1 MNLEGNR
8 GLDLT
13 VKVSSPTNDTNVRVE
28 LYKRNPTYTE
38 TEDASGTGSTV
49 ENYTGTQYTLVD
61 LGQYLEGNWEKP
73 EDQGLETPEGHIEY
87 IVMPK
92 ETYESVIPVKE
103 VEFKKAIKENIG
115 TGEYKLVFKACYDN
129 TVIQEVSKTFVVT
142 P

>member
-1 MNLEGNR
+1 
-8 GLDLT
+8 
-13 VKVSSPTNDTNVRVE
+13 
-28 LYKRNPTYTE
+28 
-38 TEDASGTGSTV
+38 
-49 ENYTGTQYTLVD
+49 
-61 LGQYLEGNWEKP
+61 
-73 EDQGLETPEGHIEY
+73 
-87 IVMPK
+87 MPK